1 MKHFIHSIIALLFS
15 SAIYSQGATDPVLLT
30 IDGKAVTKSEFEQ
43 IFWKNKKETVTN
55 KKELD
60 DYMVLF
66 KKFKLKV
73 AAAEDIG
80 LDTTKKFKSELAGY
94 RAQLER
100 PYLVDT
106 TLNEALLKEA
116 YHRIEN
122 EVRASH
128 ILIEVKKGASP
139 KDTLAAYN
147 RILNV
152 RSQILDKKI
161 SFDDAA
167 LKFSTDPSAKH
178 NKGDLGFF
186 SAFRMVY
193 PFENAAFN
201 TSLGTVSMPFR
212 TQFGYHIVQPTE
224 ERKGRGKIKVAH
236 IMLRIKEDA
245 SNSERENLKKKAE
258 EIYQKINAGGDYAK
272 LAQEFSEDR
281 NSARKGGEIGW
292 INTGETFAEFDNAA
306 FELKT
311 NNAISKPVKSPVGW
325 HIIKRLDYK
334 PVGSYEE
341 MRSELKHKIQRDVRS
356 QKTREQFIANLK
368 KEYGFIENKLV
379 LESFYKTSKPELN
392 NKTNVLF
399 SFAKQAY
406 TREDFNAYLTQNKRN
421 NKDLNNEEILDIYN
435 KFVANKIVEY
445 EKTQL
450 ERKHPEFRALLK
462 EYRDGILLF
471 DITDQMVWSKAVKD
485 TTGLKAFY
493 ETTQNNYMWPDRL
506 QGDLFSSNNKKTIK
520 KAYKLVKKGKLK
532 SDSIVNFLNQDSQLN
547 IQLES
552 GIFEQAQHQYLK
564 NQSWKKGLNKVQM
577 INGKYVFCNVKNSLP
592 SQPKKLDEAKG
603 LITAAYQ
610 EHLEKEWLKTLEAKH
625 KIIVDEAVLY
635 AITKK

>member
-379 LESFYKTSKPELN
+379 LESFYKTSKSELN

>member
-1 MKHFIHSIIALLFS
+1 MKFLINSLLSLLFI
-15 SAIYSQGATDPVLLT
+15 SAFYSQNNQDPTLLT
-30 IDGKAVTKSEFEQ
+30 IDGNSVTKSEFEQ
-43 IFWKNKKETVTN
+43 IFWKNKKENVTN

-73 AAAEDIG
+73 AAAEDLG
-80 LDTTKKFKSELAGY
+80 LDTTKKFKGELAGY

-116 YHRIEN
+116 YSRIEN
-122 EVRASH
+122 EIRASH

-152 RSQILDKKI
+152 RSQVLEKKI
-161 SFDDAA
+161 SFEDAA
-167 LKFSTDPSAKH
+167 LKFSTDPSAKN

-201 TSLGTVSMPFR
+201 TTLNSVSMPFR
-212 TQFGYHIVQPTE
+212 TQFGYHIVKPTE
-224 ERKGRGKIKVAH
+224 KRKGRGKIKVSH
-236 IMLRIKEDA
+236 IMIRVKEGA
-245 SNSERENLKKKAE
+245 SITEKENLKKKAD
-258 EIYQKINAGGDYAK
+258 EIYQKIITGESYEK
-272 LAQEFSEDR
+272 LAKEFSEDR

-306 FELKT
+306 FELKE
-311 NNAISKPVKSPVGW
+311 NNTISKPIKSPVGW

-334 PVGSYEE
+334 PVGSYQD

-368 KEYGFIENKLV
+368 KEYGFIENKL
-379 LESFYKTSKPELN
+379 LLKNFYT
-392 NKTNVLF
+392 NKQQQINTNEEALF
-399 SFAKQAY
+399 SFANQSI
-406 TREDFNAYLTQNKRN
+406 TSDEFSSYLNKNKRN
-421 NKDLNNEEILDIYN
+421 NKSLTNDEVDAVYE
-435 KFVANKIVEY
+435 KFVANKIIEF

-450 ERKHPEFRALLK
+450 ERKHPEFKALLK

-471 DITDQMVWSKAVKD
+471 DVTDQMVWSKAVKD
-485 TTGLKAFY
+485 TTGLKNFY
-493 ETTQNNYMWPDRL
+493 ESTKNNYMWPNRL
-506 QGDLFSSNNKKTIK
+506 EGEIFASSNKNTIK

-532 SDSIVNFLNQDSQLN
+532 SDSIVNFLNKDSQLN

-552 GIFEQAQHQYLK
+552 GIFEQENHQYIK
-564 NQSWKKGLNKVQM
+564 NQSWKKGLNKIKM
-577 INGKYVFCNVKNSLP
+577 IDGKYVFCKVKNNLP
-592 SQPKKLDEAKG
+592 IQTKKLDEAKG

-610 EHLEKEWLKTLEAKH
+610 EHLENEWLKSLAAKH
-625 KIIVDEAVLY
+625 EIVVNESVLY
-635 AITKK
+635 SITKK